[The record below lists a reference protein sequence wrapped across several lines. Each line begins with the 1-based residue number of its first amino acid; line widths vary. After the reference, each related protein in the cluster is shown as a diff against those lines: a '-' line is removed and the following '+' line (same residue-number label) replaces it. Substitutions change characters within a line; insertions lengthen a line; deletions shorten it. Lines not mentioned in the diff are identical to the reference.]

1 MATVQTSSTPSFF
14 NFLKEGL
21 LLPSQ
26 NRRLFAAVFTI
37 IAVSTCLLLLGDDLA
52 VQPLTVEIDLDTK
65 ALNSTDPSSPDFL
78 QLSRKTQDDTRALYL
93 TGVACLV
100 FTVIIRSVIEIVVLF
115 AAVATYSGE
124 LHTFGSLLGKVKTQL
139 KGPVLTLAFV
149 YALEIAYVAVLI
161 FMSSLVM
168 ALMILKYFGLFFVGC
183 LLLLA
188 PFIFLV
194 YFFFVCSLSV
204 VVAVAEP
211 GCHGAGALGRAWRLV
226 KGKRR
231 RAMLLISVTGVL
243 SGFAAALTPVTVYNL
258 AKTCALSNTASGLLL
273 GFLYII
279 LIAAVKLFAA
289 CAMTAFY
296 YECKGSTVGYVKVST
311 KEQIDLQ
318 PSAMATVQT
327 SSTPSFFNFLKEGLL
342 LPSHNRRL
350 FAAVFTIIAVST
362 CLLLLGGDLAV
373 QPLREE
379 LDLDTKALNSTD
391 PSTSSPE
398 DILQLIQ
405 KTKDDIRALL
415 LTSAALVV
423 PSVVIGSAIRL
434 VLLFAAVATYSGELH
449 TFGSLLGKVKTQ
461 LKGPVLTLAFVYAL
475 EIVYFVLLVA
485 MIGLV
490 MFLMIK
496 KYMGLFFVGSLL
508 LLVPFVFLVYFSF
521 LCSMSVV
528 VAVAE
533 PGCHGAGAL
542 GRAWR
547 LLKGKRRRVMLFIS
561 VTGVLATALTPVYTL
576 AKRCE
581 LTNMAAGLLL
591 GFLYSILMSA
601 VQLFAAC
608 AMAAFYYECKGS
620 TEASAAEYIKVSTK
634 EQVDA

>member
-1 MATVQTSSTPSFF
+1 MATGQ
-14 NFLKEGL
+14 
-21 LLPSQ
+21 
-26 NRRLFAAVFTI
+26 
-37 IAVSTCLLLLGDDLA
+37 
-52 VQPLTVEIDLDTK
+52 
-65 ALNSTDPSSPDFL
+65 
-78 QLSRKTQDDTRALYL
+78 
-93 TGVACLV
+93 
-100 FTVIIRSVIEIVVLF
+100 
-115 AAVATYSGE
+115 
-124 LHTFGSLLGKVKTQL
+124 
-139 KGPVLTLAFV
+139 
-149 YALEIAYVAVLI
+149 
-161 FMSSLVM
+161 
-168 ALMILKYFGLFFVGC
+168 
-183 LLLLA
+183 
-188 PFIFLV
+188 
-194 YFFFVCSLSV
+194 
-204 VVAVAEP
+204 
-211 GCHGAGALGRAWRLV
+211 
-226 KGKRR
+226 
-231 RAMLLISVTGVL
+231 
-243 SGFAAALTPVTVYNL
+243 
-258 AKTCALSNTASGLLL
+258 
-273 GFLYII
+273 
-279 LIAAVKLFAA
+279 
-289 CAMTAFY
+289 
-296 YECKGSTVGYVKVST
+296 
-311 KEQIDLQ
+311 
-318 PSAMATVQT
+318 

-362 CLLLLGGDLAV
+362 CLLLLGNDLAV
-373 QPLREE
+373 QPLIDE

-423 PSVVIGSAIRL
+423 LSVIIGSAIRL

-496 KYMGLFFVGSLL
+496 RYLGLFFVGSLL
-508 LLVPFVFLVYFSF
+508 LLVSFVFLVYFSF

-561 VTGVLATALTPVYTL
+561 VTGVLAAALTPVYNL
-576 AKRCE
+576 AKRYE

-601 VQLFAAC
+601 VQLSTAC
-608 AMAAFYYECKGS
+608 TMIAFYYECKGR
-620 TEASAAEYIKVSTK
+620 TEASAVGYVKVCTK
-634 EQVDA
+634 EKVDA